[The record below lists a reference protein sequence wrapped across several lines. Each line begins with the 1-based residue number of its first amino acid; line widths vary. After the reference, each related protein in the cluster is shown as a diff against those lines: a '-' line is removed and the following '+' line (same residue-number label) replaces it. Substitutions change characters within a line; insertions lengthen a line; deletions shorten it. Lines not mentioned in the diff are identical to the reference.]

1 MINNNTCLIH
11 AHFFFTDIVG
21 LSDPRL
27 STKTQIKKIEMLN
40 KLIKECKA
48 FKTTSKESLIV
59 LPTGDGM
66 AIGFLQSPELPLN
79 LAIELHRK
87 IGIYNRA
94 KIPTEALRLR
104 IGIHSGS
111 VFVVNDVLNN
121 KNVWGQGIIIARR
134 IMDVGNDGH
143 ILLSSRV
150 AEDLRELSDEYKKT
164 IKPLHDYTI
173 KHGQKIL
180 IYSAH
185 GNDFGNPNV
194 PIRNLYQR
202 SKMKKEVIKL
212 RRTTI
217 YPYLEVNVTVQ
228 DLNTMLLRYKRL
240 YEIENISDEPIYQVL
255 HGIATD
261 IPKTFQELNIKV
273 YDNENQTLKISSIS
287 VDKPFQKEFTTF
299 FNKPILKGERGKFY
313 VLEYEVE
320 EPDKYFENA
329 FLVDCHE
336 FIINIDYPITMA
348 PPVVYDINIE
358 SHEKNYCDI
367 QPAIIESNKK
377 RAIARWKKRNIFQ
390 GQSFRLE
397 WK

>member
-1 MINNNTCLIH
+1 MINHASLIY
-11 AHFFFTDIVG
+11 ANFFFTDIVG
-21 LSDPRL
+21 LSDPRM

-40 KLIKECKA
+40 KLIKECIA
-48 FKTTSKESLIV
+48 FKTTSKDSLLV

-66 AIGFLQSPELPLN
+66 VIGFFQSPELPLN
-79 LAIELHRK
+79 LAMELHRK
-87 IGIYNRA
+87 IGLYNKG

-104 IGIHSGS
+104 IGIHSGP
-111 VFVVNDVLNN
+111 VFVVNDVLEN
-121 KNVWGQGIIIARR
+121 KNIWGPGIILSRR
-134 IMDVGNDGH
+134 IMDIGNDGH
-143 ILLSSRV
+143 ILLSSRI
-150 AEDLRELSDEYKKT
+150 AEDLRELSDEYKKI
-164 IKPLHDYTI
+164 IKPLHDYTL

-185 GNDFGNPNV
+185 GKDFGNPNI
-194 PIRNLYQR
+194 PIGNSHQR

-228 DLNTMLLRYKRL
+228 DPNTMELKYKRI

-273 YDNENQTLKISSIS
+273 YDNENQSLKISSIS
-287 VDKPFQKEFTTF
+287 VDKPFQKEFTTV
-299 FNKPILKGERGKFY
+299 FNKPILKGEKGKFY

-336 FIINIDYPITMA
+336 FIINIDYPITMTA
-348 PPVVYDINIE
+348 LVVYDVNIE

-367 QPAIIESNKK
+367 QPAIIESNNEHV
-377 RAIARWKKRNIFQ
+377 IARWKKRNIFQ

>member
-1 MINNNTCLIH
+1 MINHTSLIS
-11 AHFFFTDIVG
+11 ANFFFTDIVG
-21 LSDPRL
+21 LSDPRM
-27 STKTQIKKIEMLN
+27 STKTQIKKIEVLN
-40 KLIKECKA
+40 KLIKECIA
-48 FKTTSKESLIV
+48 FNSISKDSLIV

-66 AIGFLQSPELPLN
+66 AIGFFQSPELPLN

-87 IGIYNRA
+87 IGIYNKA
-94 KIPTEALRLR
+94 KIPTESLRLR
-104 IGIHSGS
+104 IGIHSGPA
-111 VFVVNDVLNN
+111 FVVNDVLDN
-121 KNVWGQGIIIARR
+121 KNVWGPGIIIARR
-134 IMDVGNDGH
+134 IMDIGNDGH

-150 AEDLRELSDEYKKT
+150 AEDLRELSDEYKKI

-173 KHGQKIL
+173 KHGQRIL
-180 IYSAH
+180 IYSAY
-185 GNDFGNPNV
+185 GSDFGNSNV
-194 PIRNLYQR
+194 PIEQSYQR
-202 SKMKKEVIKL
+202 SKMKKEIIKL

-217 YPYLEVNVTVQ
+217 YPYLEVNVTVK
-228 DLNTMLLRYKRL
+228 DPNTMQLKYKRL

-273 YDNENQTLKISSIS
+273 YDNENQTLTISSIS
-287 VDKPFQKEFTTF
+287 VDKPFQKEFTTVF
-299 FNKPILKGERGKFY
+299 KKPILKGEKGKFY

-336 FIINIDYPITMA
+336 FIINIDYPITMM
-348 PPVVYDINIE
+348 PPVVYDANLE
-358 SHEKNYCDI
+358 AQEKKYCDT
-367 QPAIIESNKK
+367 QPVIIESNKE
-377 RAIARWKKRNIFQ
+377 RAIARWKRMNIYQ

>member
-1 MINNNTCLIH
+1 MINHTSLIS
-11 AHFFFTDIVG
+11 ANFFFTDIVG
-21 LSDPRL
+21 LSDPRM
-27 STKTQIKKIEMLN
+27 STKTQIKKIEVLN
-40 KLIKECKA
+40 KLIKECIA
-48 FKTTSKESLIV
+48 FNSISKDSLIV

-66 AIGFLQSPELPLN
+66 AIGFFQSPELPLN

-87 IGIYNRA
+87 IGIYNKA
-94 KIPTEALRLR
+94 KIPTESLRLR
-104 IGIHSGS
+104 IGIHSGPA
-111 VFVVNDVLNN
+111 FVVNDVLDN
-121 KNVWGQGIIIARR
+121 KNVWGPGIIIARR
-134 IMDVGNDGH
+134 IMDIGNDGH

-150 AEDLRELSDEYKKT
+150 AEDLRELSDEYKKI

-173 KHGQKIL
+173 KHGQRIL
-180 IYSAH
+180 IYSAY
-185 GNDFGNPNV
+185 GSDFGNSNV
-194 PIRNLYQR
+194 PIEQSYQR
-202 SKMKKEVIKL
+202 SKMKKEIIKL

-217 YPYLEVNVTVQ
+217 YPYLEVNVTVK
-228 DLNTMLLRYKRL
+228 DPNTMQLKYKRL

-273 YDNENQTLKISSIS
+273 YDNENQTLTISSIS
-287 VDKPFQKEFTTF
+287 VDKPFQKEFTTVF
-299 FNKPILKGERGKFY
+299 KKPILKGEKGKFY

-336 FIINIDYPITMA
+336 FIINIDYPITMM
-348 PPVVYDINIE
+348 PPVVYDANLE
-358 SHEKNYCDI
+358 SHEKNYCDT
-367 QPAIIESNKK
+367 QPVIIESNKE
-377 RAIARWKKRNIFQ
+377 RAIARWKRMNIYQ

>member
-1 MINNNTCLIH
+1 
-11 AHFFFTDIVG
+11 
-21 LSDPRL
+21 
-27 STKTQIKKIEMLN
+27 
-40 KLIKECKA
+40 LIKECIA
-48 FKTTSKESLIV
+48 FQTTSKDSLLV
-59 LPTGDGM
+59 LHTGDGM

-104 IGIHSGS
+104 IGIHSGP
-111 VFVVNDVLNN
+111 VFVVNDVLEN

-134 IMDVGNDGH
+134 IMDIGNDGH

-150 AEDLRELSDEYKKT
+150 AEDLRELSDEYKKIIT
-164 IKPLHDYTI
+164 PLHDYTI
-173 KHGQKIL
+173 KHGQRIL
-180 IYSAH
+180 IYSVY
-185 GNDFGNPNV
+185 GTDFGNPNV
-194 PIRNLYQR
+194 PIRNSQQR

-217 YPYLEVNVTVQ
+217 YPYLEVNVTIK
-228 DLNTMLLRYKRL
+228 DHNTMLLKYKRL
-240 YEIENISDEPIYQVL
+240 YEIENISDQSIHQVL

-273 YDNENQTLKISSIS
+273 YDNENQPLKISSIS
-287 VDKPFQKEFTTF
+287 VDKPFQKEFTTV
-299 FNKPILKGERGKFY
+299 FNKPILKGEKGKFY

-320 EPDKYFENA
+320 EPDKYFENT

-348 PPVVYDINIE
+348 PPAVYDVSLE

-367 QPAIIESNKK
+367 QPVIIESNKE

>member
-1 MINNNTCLIH
+1 
-11 AHFFFTDIVG
+11 
-21 LSDPRL
+21 LSFH
-27 STKTQIKKIEMLN
+27 K
-40 KLIKECKA
+40 
-48 FKTTSKESLIV
+48 
-59 LPTGDGM
+59 
-66 AIGFLQSPELPLN
+66 
-79 LAIELHRK
+79 K

-104 IGIHSGS
+104 IGIHSGQ
-111 VFVVNDVLNN
+111 VFVVNDVLEN
-121 KNVWGQGIIIARR
+121 KNIWGPGIIIARR
-134 IMDVGNDGH
+134 IIDFGNDGH

-150 AEDLRELSDEYKKT
+150 AEDLRELSDEYKKI

-173 KHGQKIL
+173 KHGQRIL
-180 IYSAH
+180 IYSAYAK
-185 GNDFGNPNV
+185 DFGNPNV
-194 PIRNLYQR
+194 PIGKSYQR
-202 SKMKKEVIKL
+202 SKMKNEVIKL

-217 YPYLEVNVTVQ
+217 YTYLEVNVTVKNFDIMQ
-228 DLNTMLLRYKRL
+228 LKYKRL
-240 YEIENISDEPIYQVL
+240 YEIENISDKPIHQVL

-287 VDKPFQKEFTTF
+287 VDKPFQKEFTTV
-299 FNKPILKGERGKFY
+299 FNKPIVKGEKGKFY

-329 FLVDCHE
+329 FLIDCHE

-348 PPVVYDINIE
+348 PPVVYDVSLE

-367 QPAIIESNKK
+367 QPAIIESNKE

>member
-1 MINNNTCLIH
+1 MINQTSLIY
-11 AHFFFTDIVG
+11 ANFFFTDIVG
-21 LSDPRL
+21 LSDPRM

-40 KLIKECKA
+40 KLIKECVT
-48 FKTTSKESLIV
+48 FKTTSKDSLLV

-66 AIGFLQSPELPLN
+66 VIGFFQSPELPLN

-87 IGIYNRA
+87 IGMYNKA

-104 IGIHSGS
+104 IGIHSGP
-111 VFVVNDVLNN
+111 VFVVNDVLEN
-121 KNVWGQGIIIARR
+121 KNIWGPGIIISRR
-134 IMDVGNDGH
+134 IMDIGNDGH
-143 ILLSSRV
+143 ILLSSRI
-150 AEDLRELSDEYKKT
+150 AEDLRELSDEYKKIIT
-164 IKPLHDYTI
+164 PLHDYTI

-185 GNDFGNPNV
+185 GKDFGNPNV
-194 PIRNLYQR
+194 PIGNSHQR
-202 SKMKKEVIKL
+202 SKMKQAVIKL

-228 DLNTMLLRYKRL
+228 DPNTMHLKYKRL
-240 YEIENISDEPIYQVL
+240 YEIENISDDPIYQVL

-261 IPKTFQELNIKV
+261 IPKTFQDLNIKV

-287 VDKPFQKEFTTF
+287 IDKPFQKEFTTV

-336 FIINIDYPITMA
+336 FIINIDYPVTMTA
-348 PPVVYDINIE
+348 PVVYDVNIE

-367 QPAIIESNKK
+367 QPAIIESNSE
-377 RAIARWKKRNIFQ
+377 RVIARWKRRNIFQ

>member
-1 MINNNTCLIH
+1 MINNTCLIY
-11 AHFFFTDIVG
+11 ANFFFIDIVG
-21 LSDPRL
+21 LSDPKM
-27 STKTQIKKIEMLN
+27 STKTQIKKIEILN
-40 KLIKECKA
+40 KLIKECIA
-48 FKTTSKESLIV
+48 FKTTSKDSLLV

-79 LAIELHRK
+79 LAIELHKK
-87 IGIYNRA
+87 IGVYNRA

-104 IGIHSGS
+104 IGIHSGP
-111 VFVVNDVLNN
+111 VFVVNDVLEN

-143 ILLSSRV
+143 ILLSSRI
-150 AEDLRELSDEYKKT
+150 AEDLRELSDEYKKIIT
-164 IKPLHDYTI
+164 PLHDYTI
-173 KHGQKIL
+173 KHGQRIL
-180 IYSAH
+180 IYSVY
-185 GNDFGNPNV
+185 GTDFGNPNI
-194 PIRNLYQR
+194 PIRNSQQR

-217 YPYLEVNVTVQ
+217 YPYLEVNVTVK
-228 DLNTMLLRYKRL
+228 DHNTMLLKYKRL
-240 YEIENISDEPIYQVL
+240 YEIENISDQSIHQVL

-261 IPKTFQELNIKV
+261 IPKTFKELNIKV
-273 YDNENQTLKISSIS
+273 YDNENQPLKISSIS
-287 VDKPFQKEFTTF
+287 VDKPFQKEFTTV
-299 FNKPILKGERGKFY
+299 FNKPILKGEKGKFY

-348 PPVVYDINIE
+348 PPVVYDVSLE

-367 QPAIIESNKK
+367 QPVLIESNKE

-397 WK
+397 WT

>member
-1 MINNNTCLIH
+1 MIYHTSLIY
-11 AHFFFTDIVG
+11 ANFFFTDIVG
-21 LSDPRL
+21 LSDPRM
-27 STKTQIKKIEMLN
+27 STKTQIKKIEVLN
-40 KLIKECKA
+40 KLIKECIA
-48 FKTTSKESLIV
+48 FKTTSKDSLIV

-66 AIGFLQSPELPLN
+66 AIGFFQSPELPLN

-87 IGIYNRA
+87 IGIYNKA

-104 IGIHSGS
+104 IGIHSGP
-111 VFVVNDVLNN
+111 VFVVNDVLEN
-121 KNVWGQGIIIARR
+121 KNVWGPGIIIARR
-134 IMDVGNDGH
+134 IMDIGNDGH
-143 ILLSSRV
+143 ILLSSRI
-150 AEDLRELSDEYKKT
+150 AEDLRELSDEYKKI

-173 KHGQKIL
+173 KHGRRIL
-180 IYSAH
+180 IYSVY

-194 PIRNLYQR
+194 PIGNLYQR
-202 SKMKKEVIKL
+202 SKMKKEIIKL

-217 YPYLEVNVTVQ
+217 YPYLEVNVTVK
-228 DLNTMLLRYKRL
+228 DPNTMLLRYKRL
-240 YEIENISDEPIYQVL
+240 YEIENISDQAIHQVL

-287 VDKPFQKEFTTF
+287 VDKPFQKEFTTV
-299 FNKPILKGERGKFY
+299 FNKPIVKGEKGKFY

-329 FLVDCHE
+329 FLIDCHE

-348 PPVVYDINIE
+348 PPVVYDVSLE

-367 QPAIIESNKK
+367 QPAIIESNKE